1 MARNH
6 SHSHQGVLATKMRYF
21 GVKSTNVH
29 RGQMGTN
36 PAEVTHRPS
45 WPTKATKPG
54 LFPLAII
61 NSELRVR
68 VRAAFGDG
76 QVCVSPRD
84 DLSVVR
90 GLSRAVLCLSD
101 PPPLVADQSH
111 STRPFLRDGRPF
123 CKKRSSLR
131 VGGPKLLKWGLSER
145 GSNLLQSRRL
155 LLPTTP
161 RRGRASRCVCD
172 RPVQLQKIDMQAY

>member
-54 LFPLAII
+54 LFPMT
-61 NSELRVR
+61 E
-68 VRAAFGDG
+68 
-76 QVCVSPRD
+76 
-84 DLSVVR
+84 DLF
-90 GLSRAVLCLSD
+90 A
-101 PPPLVADQSH
+101 
-111 STRPFLRDGRPF
+111 
-123 CKKRSSLR
+123 KKSSLR
-131 VGGPKLLKWGLSER
+131 GRTKVAKVGPPRAGL
-145 GSNLLQSRRL
+145 
-155 LLPTTP
+155 
-161 RRGRASRCVCD
+161 
-172 RPVQLQKIDMQAY
+172 